1 MDKTELT
8 ELKKQLGNRLR
19 ELRTGKGMRQE
30 DMEDHGF
37 SYRYYG
43 KIERGLANL
52 TLETL
57 TRLAKIFEVTLA
69 DLFLFMGPEN
79 QASEDREA
87 VALKV
92 GKILKGPEGKVKKL
106 RIFLEE
112 IL

>member
-1 MDKTELT
+1 MDTS

-19 ELRTGKGMRQE
+19 ELRAGKGLRQE
-30 DMEDHGF
+30 DLEELGF

-43 KIERGLANL
+43 KMERGLVNP

-57 TRLAKIFEVTLA
+57 ARLCEIFGITLA
-69 DLFLFMGPEN
+69 DLFLFMGPED

-92 GKILKGPEGKVKKL
+92 GNILKGQAGKIKKL
-106 RIFLEE
+106 RLFLEK